1 MKTSGKKRKR
11 PSMRGKDY
19 LYEICAYFFSDLL
32 YFIMTILTLTPPV
45 RFLASLR
52 SGARSSGIITPQ
64 DYIKNRKR
72 SQMNDRGQGCWS
84 MGSTR
89 RARK

>member
-32 YFIMTILTLTPPV
+32 YFIMTILTLTPPSQIFGISQI
-45 RFLASLR
+45 RGKEFR
-52 SGARSSGIITPQ
+52 NYYPSGL
-64 DYIKNRKR
+64 Y
-72 SQMNDRGQGCWS
+72 
-84 MGSTR
+84 
-89 RARK
+89 